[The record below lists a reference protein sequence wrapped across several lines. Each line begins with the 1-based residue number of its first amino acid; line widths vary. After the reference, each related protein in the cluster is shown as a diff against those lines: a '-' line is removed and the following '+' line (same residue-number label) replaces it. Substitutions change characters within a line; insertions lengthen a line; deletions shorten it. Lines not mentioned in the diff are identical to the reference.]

1 MLGVIN
7 SNNYDE
13 ILKLIG
19 YLSINDVDIIYIKR
33 VSLSK
38 DELDSIV
45 SFGIDY
51 GVKIYFGGLLYSY
64 NKVEKYD
71 LNLKI
76 VNSNIDKIIQI
87 QILNV
92 NECLIFNG
100 DSIIYYNESI
110 LLENKLCLIIDKL
123 V

>member
-51 GVKIYFGGLLYSY
+51 GVKIYFEGLLYSY

>member
-51 GVKIYFGGLLYSY
+51 GVKIYFDGLLYSY